1 MVTILQARPHS
12 GASPAPAR
20 PAPLDVAQAVHAVV
34 RCKWSL
40 QILAQVRRGVRRPGA
55 IRRACPRL
63 STKVLNERLQKM
75 LRFGILERAA
85 FPEIPPRVEYRL
97 TSFGRRFV
105 AILDAIDRLQAS
117 VLDAPRERSG
127 DGARQASRAGRHAG
141 QTKEER

>member
-1 MVTILQARPHS
+1 MVTVLQAQPRA
-12 GASPAPAR
+12 GAPPAPV
-20 PAPLDVAQAVHAVV
+20 DVAQAVHAVV

-63 STKVLNERLQKM
+63 STKVLNERLRKM
-75 LRFGILERAA
+75 LRFGILDRAA

-117 VLDAPRERSG
+117 VQNAPAERSG
-127 DGARQASRAGRHAG
+127 NGASQPSRAGRRTG
-141 QTKEER
+141 RTKGEP